1 MVNILPIVKQT
12 LLITFF
18 VLSMMLIIEYLNVF
32 TKGLWSKGLEK
43 NKWKQVLLG
52 AFLGVT
58 PGCLGAYTAVSL
70 YVHDIIGNGALVAT
84 MIATS
89 GDEAFMMFTLFPEKA
104 LLLNL
109 ALFVIAVLSGI
120 LVDRFFKKKF
130 LLRAAEN
137 HLHVHEIPECT
148 GFPQRKTF
156 WQQLRHMSPVRALML
171 MSILFFVTFITLDE
185 HLAQGSFH
193 GILHATAAEPG
204 HSDPVW
210 IKVTFFSV
218 LFLSTLVILIVN
230 DHFLEK
236 HLWGHI
242 IRKHFSKIFLW
253 TFFTLLFVAIL
264 MKHFDLQHFIQNN
277 LFWVLVAAVLIGI
290 IPESGPHLIF
300 VMLFASG
307 AIPVSILLASSIVQD
322 GHGSLPL
329 LAESRRSFVLVKLL
343 NIAVGF
349 LIGLAGLGLGI

>member
-1 MVNILPIVKQT
+1 MVNLLPIIKQT

-18 VLSMMLIIEYLNVF
+18 VMSMMLIIEYLNVF
-32 TKGLWSKGLEK
+32 TKGLWSKGIEK
-43 NKWKQVLLG
+43 SKWKQVLLG

-70 YVHDIIGNGALVAT
+70 FIHDIIGNGALVAT

-104 LLLNL
+104 ILLNV
-109 ALFVIAVLSGI
+109 VIFAIAIAAGWLT
-120 LVDRFFKKKF
+120 DRFFKKKF
-130 LLRAAEN
+130 YIPASDK
-137 HLHVHEIPECT
+137 HFHVHEIPECT
-148 GFPQRKTF
+148 GFPKNTF
-156 WQQLRHMSPVRALML
+156 WHQLKHITPTRALML

-185 HLAQGSFH
+185 HLASGSFH
-193 GILHATAAEPG
+193 GILKWG
-204 HSDPVW
+204 HSSHSDSDPLW
-210 IKVTFFSV
+210 IKITFFTV
-218 LFLSTLVILIVN
+218 ITLSTAVILIVN

-242 IRKHFSKIFLW
+242 IKRHFSKIFLW
-253 TFFTLLFVAIL
+253 TFFTLLFIALL
-264 MKHFDLQHFIQNN
+264 MKHFDLHSVIQHNM
-277 LFWVLVAAVLIGI
+277 FWVLVAAVLIGI

-307 AIPVSILLASSIVQD
+307 NLPLSILLASSIVQD

-329 LAESRRSFVLVKLL
+329 LAESRRSFIIVKLL
-343 NIAVGF
+343 NMAVGF
-349 LIGLAGLGLGI
+349 SIGLAGLALGI

>member
-1 MVNILPIVKQT
+1 MVNLLPVLKQT

-43 NKWKQVLLG
+43 NKWKQVMLG
-52 AFLGVT
+52 TFLGVI
-58 PGCLGAYTAVSL
+58 PGCLGSYTAVSL

-109 ALFVIAVLSGI
+109 IIFAIALPAGL

-130 LLRAAEN
+130 LPGASEK
-137 HLHVHEIPECT
+137 HLHIHEIPECT
-148 GFPQRKTF
+148 GFPRRTF
-156 WQQLRHMSPVRALML
+156 WQQLKHITPTRALML

-185 HLAQGSFH
+185 KLATGAMH
-193 GILHATAAEPG
+193 GLLKAGAAEPAG
-204 HSDPVW
+204 SDPLW
-210 IKVTFFSV
+210 IKITFFSV

-230 DHFLEK
+230 DHFLEN

-242 IRKHFSKIFLW
+242 IKKHFAKIFLW
-253 TFFTLLFVAIL
+253 TFFTLLVVALL
-264 MKHFDLQHFIQNN
+264 MKHFNLHDIIQQNM
-277 LFWVLVAAVLIGI
+277 FWVLVAAVLIGI

-307 AIPVSILLASSIVQD
+307 NLPFSILLASSIVQD

-329 LAESRRSFVLVKLL
+329 LAESRKSFVIVKLL
-343 NIAVGF
+343 NMAVGF
-349 LIGLAGLGLGI
+349 AIGLAGLGLGF

>member
-1 MVNILPIVKQT
+1 MVNLLVILKQT

-43 NKWKQVLLG
+43 SKWRQVMLG
-52 AFLGVT
+52 TFLGVI
-58 PGCLGAYTAVSL
+58 PGCLGSYTAVSL
-70 YVHDIIGNGALVAT
+70 YVHDIIGNGALVST

-109 ALFVIAVLSGI
+109 VIFLIALPSGW

-130 LLRAAEN
+130 LANASEK
-137 HLHVHEIPECT
+137 HLHVHEIPECS
-148 GFPQRKTF
+148 GFPRHTF
-156 WQQLRHMSPVRALML
+156 LQQIRHITPIRALML

-185 HLAQGSFH
+185 HLASGAVH
-193 GILHATAAEPG
+193 GILKSGVAEPAG
-204 HSDPVW
+204 SDPVW
-210 IKVTFFSV
+210 IKITFFSV
-218 LFLSTLVILIVN
+218 LSLSTIVILIVN

-242 IRKHFSKIFLW
+242 IKKHFAKIFLW
-253 TFFTLLFVAIL
+253 TFFALLFIAVL
-264 MKHFDLQHFIQNN
+264 MQYFDLHRVIHQNM
-277 LFWVLVAAVLIGI
+277 FWVLVAAVLIGI

-307 AIPVSILLASSIVQD
+307 SLPLSILLASSIVQD

-329 LAESRRSFVLVKLL
+329 LAESRRSFIIVKLL
-343 NIAVGF
+343 NMAVGF
-349 LIGLAGLGLGI
+349 AVGLAGLALGI

>member
-1 MVNILPIVKQT
+1 MVNLLPIIKQT

-43 NKWKQVLLG
+43 SKRKQVWLG
-52 AFLGVT
+52 AFLGVI

-70 YVHDIIGNGALVAT
+70 FVHDIIGNGALVAS

-89 GDEAFMMFTLFPEKA
+89 GDEAFMMLTLFPEKA
-104 LLLNL
+104 IGLNL
-109 ALFVIAVLSGI
+109 AIFIIALISGW

-130 LLRAAEN
+130 ISHASEK
-137 HLHVHEIPECT
+137 HLHLHEVPECT
-148 GFPQRKTF
+148 GFSGKNV
-156 WQQLRHMSPVRALML
+156 WHQLKHITPTRALML
-171 MSILFFVTFITLDE
+171 ISILFFVTFITLDE
-185 HLAQGSFH
+185 QIATGGIH
-193 GILHATAAEPG
+193 GLLKLGAAEPKD
-204 HSDPVW
+204 SDPVW
-210 IKVTFFSV
+210 IKITFFTV
-218 LFLSTLVILIVN
+218 LFLSTVVILIVN

-242 IRKHFSKIFLW
+242 IKKHFSKIFLW
-253 TFFTLLFVAIL
+253 TFFTLLVIAFL
-264 MKHFDLQHFIQNN
+264 MKYFDLHQLIRQNM
-277 LFWVLVAAVLIGI
+277 FWVLVAAVLIGI

-307 AIPVSILLASSIVQD
+307 NLPLSILLASSIVQD

-329 LAESRRSFVLVKLL
+329 LAESRRSFVIVKAL
-343 NIAVGF
+343 NMAVGF
-349 LIGLAGLGLGI
+349 IVGLAGLGLGI

>member
-1 MVNILPIVKQT
+1 MVNLLPIVKQT

-43 NKWKQVLLG
+43 SKWKQVLLG
-52 AFLGVT
+52 AFLGVI
-58 PGCLGAYTAVSL
+58 PGCLGSYTAVSL

-89 GDEAFMMFTLFPEKA
+89 GDEAFMMLTLFPEKA

-109 ALFVIAVLSGI
+109 IIFSVALLAGL

-130 LLRAAEN
+130 LLNASEK
-137 HLHVHEIPECT
+137 HLHIHEIPECT
-148 GFPQRKTF
+148 GFPRRTF
-156 WQQLRHMSPVRALML
+156 WQQLRHMTPTRALML

-185 HLAQGSFH
+185 KLATGTMH
-193 GILHATAAEPG
+193 GLLKLGAAEPAG
-204 HSDPVW
+204 SDPVW
-210 IKVTFFSV
+210 IKITFFAV
-218 LFLSTLVILIVN
+218 LFLSTVVILIVN
-230 DHFLEK
+230 DHFLEN

-242 IRKHFSKIFLW
+242 IKKHFAKIFLW
-253 TFFTLLFVAIL
+253 TFFTLLVVALL
-264 MKHFDLQHFIQNN
+264 MKHFDLHQIIRQNM
-277 LFWVLVAAVLIGI
+277 LWVLVAAVLIGI
-290 IPESGPHLIF
+290 IPESGPHLVF

-307 AIPVSILLASSIVQD
+307 NLPFSILLASSIVQD

-329 LAESRRSFVLVKLL
+329 LAESRRSFVIVKLL

-349 LIGLAGLGLGI
+349 FIGLAGLGLGF

>member
-1 MVNILPIVKQT
+1 MVNLLPIVKQT

-43 NKWKQVLLG
+43 SKWKQVLLG
-52 AFLGVT
+52 AFLGVI
-58 PGCLGAYTAVSL
+58 PGCLGSYTAVSL

-89 GDEAFMMFTLFPEKA
+89 GDEAFMMLTLFPEKA

-109 ALFVIAVLSGI
+109 IIFSVALLAGL

-130 LLRAAEN
+130 LLNASEK
-137 HLHVHEIPECT
+137 HLHIHEIPECT
-148 GFPQRKTF
+148 GFPRRTF
-156 WQQLRHMSPVRALML
+156 WQQLRHMTPTRALML

-185 HLAQGSFH
+185 KLATGTMH
-193 GILHATAAEPG
+193 GLLKLGAAEPAG
-204 HSDPVW
+204 SDPVW
-210 IKVTFFSV
+210 IKITFFAV

-230 DHFLEK
+230 DHFLEN

-242 IRKHFSKIFLW
+242 IKKHFAKIFLW
-253 TFFTLLFVAIL
+253 TFFTLLVVALL
-264 MKHFDLQHFIQNN
+264 MKHFDLHQIIRQNM
-277 LFWVLVAAVLIGI
+277 LWVLVAAVLIGI
-290 IPESGPHLIF
+290 IPESGPHLVF

-307 AIPVSILLASSIVQD
+307 NLPFSILLASSIVQD

-329 LAESRRSFVLVKLL
+329 LAESRRSFVIVKLL
-343 NIAVGF
+343 NMAVGF
-349 LIGLAGLGLGI
+349 FIGLAGLGLGF

>member
-1 MVNILPIVKQT
+1 MINLLPVIKQT

-43 NKWKQVLLG
+43 NKGKQVLLG
-52 AFLGVT
+52 TFLGVI
-58 PGCLGAYTAVSL
+58 PGCLGAYTGVSL
-70 YVHDIIGNGALVAT
+70 FVHDIIGNGALVAT

-109 ALFVIAVLSGI
+109 IIFVIAVLSGL

-130 LLRAAEN
+130 LSHASEK
-137 HLHVHEIPECT
+137 HLHVHEIPECN
-148 GFPQRKTF
+148 GFNPKAS
-156 WQQLRHMSPVRALML
+156 WHQLKHITPTRALML
-171 MSILFFVTFITLDE
+171 VSILFFVTFIMLDE
-185 HLAQGSFH
+185 NITGGSL
-193 GILHATAAEPG
+193 GDLIKLGVAEPKG
-204 HSDPVW
+204 SDPIW

-218 LFLSTLVILIVN
+218 IFLSTMVILIVN

-236 HLWGHI
+236 HLWSHI
-242 IRKHFSKIFLW
+242 IKKHFSKIFLW
-253 TFFTLLFVAIL
+253 TFFTLLFIGIL
-264 MKHFDLQHFIQNN
+264 MKHFDLHQLIQHNM
-277 LFWVLVAAVLIGI
+277 FWVLIVAVLIGI

-307 AIPVSILLASSIVQD
+307 SLPLSILLASSIVQD

-329 LAESRRSFVLVKLL
+329 LAESRRSFIIVKLI
-343 NIAVGF
+343 NVAVGL
-349 LIGLAGLGLGI
+349 LIGLAGLSLGI

>member
-1 MVNILPIVKQT
+1 MINLLPVIKQT

-18 VLSMMLIIEYLNVF
+18 VMSMMLIIEYLNVF

-43 NKWKQVLLG
+43 SKAKQVLLG
-52 AFLGVT
+52 AFLGII

-70 YVHDIIGNGALVAT
+70 FVHDIIGNGALVAT

-109 ALFVIAVLSGI
+109 VVFFIAILSGL

-130 LLRAAEN
+130 LTNASDK

-148 GFPQRKTF
+148 GFPRKAF
-156 WQQLRHMSPVRALML
+156 WQQLKHMTPTRALML
-171 MSILFFVTFITLDE
+171 VSILFFVTFITLNE
-185 HLAQGSFH
+185 HIASGGIH
-193 GILHATAAEPG
+193 GLIKLGAAEPEG
-204 HSDPVW
+204 SDPVW
-210 IKVTFFSV
+210 IKITFFSV
-218 LFLSTLVILIVN
+218 LFLSSVVILIVN

-242 IRKHFSKIFLW
+242 IKKHFSKIFLW
-253 TFFTLLFVAIL
+253 TFFTLLIVAIL
-264 MKHFDLQHFIQNN
+264 MQHFDLHELIQQNM
-277 LFWVLVAAVLIGI
+277 LWVLVVAILIGI

-307 AIPVSILLASSIVQD
+307 SLPLSILLASSIVQD

-329 LAESRRSFVLVKLL
+329 LAESRKSFVVVKLI
-343 NIAVGF
+343 NMAVGF
-349 LIGLAGLGLGI
+349 LIGLAGLSLGI